1 MDENKG
7 IVGQV
12 IIIGVI
18 LIAVAGG
25 LLWLAVNGMLPT
37 AAGIGSSLDPNVRT
51 IGMIVI
57 LAVLAAVAW
66 LILPKGRRIDR

>member
-1 MDENKG
+1 MNENKG
-7 IVGQV
+7 LITQV
-12 IIIGVI
+12 IIISVV
-18 LIAVAGG
+18 LIAIAGG

-57 LAVLAAVAW
+57 LGVLAAIAW
-66 LILPKGRRIDR
+66 FALPKGRGTR

>member
-1 MDENKG
+1 MPPGMTITKF
-7 IVGQV
+7 QS
-12 IIIGVI
+12 
-18 LIAVAGG
+18 G

-57 LAVLAAVAW
+57 LVVLAAIAW
-66 LILPKGRRIDR
+66 FVLPKGRRIDR

>member
-7 IVGQV
+7 IVRQV
-12 IIIGVI
+12 IIIGIV

-57 LAVLAAVAW
+57 LVVLAAIAW
-66 LILPKGRRIDR
+66 FIMPKGRRIDR

>member
-1 MDENKG
+1 MNENKG
-7 IVGQV
+7 IVAQV
-12 IIIGVI
+12 IIISVV
-18 LIAVAGG
+18 LIAIAGG

-57 LAVLAAVAW
+57 LGVLAAIAW
-66 LILPKGRRIDR
+66 LALPKGRGTR

>member
-1 MDENKG
+1 MDESKG
-7 IVGQV
+7 IVTQV
-12 IIIGVI
+12 IIISVV
-18 LIAVAGG
+18 LIAIAGG

-57 LAVLAAVAW
+57 LGVLAAIAW
-66 LILPKGRRIDR
+66 FALPKGRGTR

>member
-1 MDENKG
+1 MNESKG
-7 IVGQV
+7 IVTQV
-12 IIIGVI
+12 IIISVV
-18 LIAVAGG
+18 LIAIAGG

-57 LAVLAAVAW
+57 LGVLAAIAW
-66 LILPKGRRIDR
+66 FALPKGRGTR